1 MSELISLIKKETC
14 SEDHYIIDKISPFV
28 LDNLIDELFLQANDC
43 IDDENFSEA
52 LLFYNLI
59 LKEDSKNIHALI
71 DRGTTLQNLGQ
82 IKSAIRSYDEA
93 LSISSSNLDALI
105 NKGSAFHL
113 DGKYSDAIDCYDVAL
128 EIDKK
133 HPMAL
138 AYKGLSLAELGQLT
152 EAIDYFKNALSIDK
166 HYYLAQISRDTAQE
180 LLKSIQE
187 KNI

>member
-1 MSELISLIKKETC
+1 MQELISILKKETY
-14 SEDHYIIDKISPFV
+14 SEDHYIIDKISSFV
-28 LDNLIDELFLQANDC
+28 LNSRIDELFLQANDC

-52 LLFYNLI
+52 LLFYDLI

-82 IKSAIRSYDEA
+82 IKSAIISYDEA
-93 LSISSSNLDALI
+93 LSISPDNTDALI

-113 DGKYSDAIDCYDVAL
+113 DKKYTDAIHCYDMVL
-128 EIDKK
+128 RIHKK

-166 HYYLAQISRDTAQE
+166 HYHLAQISRDTAQE